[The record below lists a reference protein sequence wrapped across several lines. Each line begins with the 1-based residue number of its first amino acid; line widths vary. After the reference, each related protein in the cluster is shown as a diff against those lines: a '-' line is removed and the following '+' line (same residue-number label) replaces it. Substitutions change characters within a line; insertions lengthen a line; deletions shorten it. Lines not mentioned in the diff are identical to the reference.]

1 MGILD
6 RVTAIVRANI
16 NDLLDAAEDPEKM
29 LDQIIRDMDAAI
41 RDARNQV
48 ADMIAQE
55 KLIKSDLEEARR
67 LSAEWEKKAELA
79 VSKGADDLALE
90 ALRRKNDY
98 DEHAEVYQKQWEA
111 QRAAVEKLKAQLEAL
126 ESKYQEAVRNKE
138 VLIARRKRA
147 VVQRRIAA
155 TEAKISTVDFTAELE
170 RMERRIR
177 EEEARAVAIAEMAET
192 PVERRLEEL
201 EADEALK
208 EQLAALKAKLKGE

>member
-6 RVTAIVRANI
+6 RVTTILRANI
-16 NDLLDAAEDPEKM
+16 NELLDAAEDPEKM
-29 LDQIIRDMDAAI
+29 LDQIIRDMDSAI
-41 RDARNQV
+41 RDARSQV

-111 QRAAVEKLKAQLEAL
+111 QRAAVERLKGELQAL
-126 ESKYQEAVRNKE
+126 ESKYDEAVRNKE

-147 VVQRRIAA
+147 VVTRKIAA
-155 TEAKISTVDFTAELE
+155 AEAKISTVDFSAELE

-177 EEEARAVAIAEMAET
+177 EEEARAEAAAELAEK
-192 PVERRLEEL
+192 PIEKKFEEL

-208 EQLAALKAKLKGE
+208 EQLAALKARVKGE

>member
-6 RVTAIVRANI
+6 RVTTILRANI
-16 NDLLDAAEDPEKM
+16 NELLDAAEDPEKM

-41 RDARNQV
+41 RDARSQV

-55 KLIKSDLEEARR
+55 KLIKGDLEEARR

-111 QRAAVEKLKAQLEAL
+111 QRAAVERLKGELQALEA
-126 ESKYQEAVRNKE
+126 KYNEAVRNKE

-147 VVQRRIAA
+147 AVTRKIAVA
-155 TEAKISTVDFTAELE
+155 EAKISTVDFSAELE

-177 EEEARAVAIAEMAET
+177 EEEARAEAAAELAEK
-192 PVERRLEEL
+192 PLEKRFEEL
-201 EADEALK
+201 GADEALK
-208 EQLAALKAKLKGE
+208 EQLAALKARVKGE